1 MTVCKVFYNYG
12 SNPVSWRLWKSRRPG
27 RIPIYSCPLSFKTA
41 KLTKDSRKSDTSPRQ
56 ISRPTTCTTRA
67 WSPQK
72 PSVRYSRI
80 HLREPEQTCRKKKK
94 MVMPADTSRS
104 PTYQITV
111 TITQMESKT
120 KCWRKREFVSTWTS
134 ILIQTLPGITAAR
147 LNINRPL
154 FYKVWPDI
162 DGQSESEKIQQEDL
176 LLKRGG
182 GGAKFQLKSW
192 IIG

>member
-1 MTVCKVFYNYG
+1 MEVIQFLEDFG
-12 SNPVSWRLWKSRRPG
+12 NPGDPVEFQYTHVLYLLRRPNWP
-27 RIPIYSCPLSFKTA
+27 RILANP
-41 KLTKDSRKSDTSPRQ
+41 
-56 ISRPTTCTTRA
+56 
-67 WSPQK
+67 
-72 PSVRYSRI
+72 I
-80 HLREPEQTCRKKKK
+80 HLQDRYQGQRLVQHELDPHRSLLSDIRGFIYASQNRPVEKKKK

-182 GGAKFQLKSW
+182 GGQSSNW
-192 IIG
+192 SRG